1 PVAAFTASVTSGP
14 APLSMTF
21 TDTSTGAVTSRS
33 WTFGDTTTSAQTNP
47 THVYAAAGTYTVGLT
62 VTGPGGTDTHTVLH
76 MITVT
81 PPPPVAGFTASVTSG
96 PPPLTVHFTNTS
108 TGTFNPRSWAFGDG
122 GHATTVNANH
132 SYAAPGIY
140 TVSLTVTGPGGSN
153 THTVPNMIV
162 VSGPVVANFTASATS
177 GLAPLSVTFTDA
189 STGPVLS
196 RSWNFG
202 DGGVSTLANPTHVYT
217 VPGSYTVS
225 YTVTGPAGSN
235 TRTSQLP
242 ITVLL
247 GDLTL
252 ATPVPGLA
260 GVRNTVTVTGV
271 TNNAIVQLLGSTR
284 LAAQAIP
291 GGTRPASSLVS
302 PILIAKGKA

>member
-1 PVAAFTASVTSGP
+1 
-14 APLSMTF
+14 
-21 TDTSTGAVTSRS
+21 
-33 WTFGDTTTSAQTNP
+33 
-47 THVYAAAGTYTVGLT
+47 
-62 VTGPGGTDTHTVLH
+62 
-76 MITVT
+76 
-81 PPPPVAGFTASVTSG
+81 
-96 PPPLTVHFTNTS
+96 
-108 TGTFNPRSWAFGDG
+108 
-122 GHATTVNANH
+122 
-132 SYAAPGIY
+132 
-140 TVSLTVTGPGGSN
+140 
-153 THTVPNMIV
+153 
-162 VSGPVVANFTASATS
+162 TS

-302 PILIAKGKA
+302 PILIAKGKAVGTVATLEFVVDPSLRNTVYHLQAIDTGGARVSNVVTHTY